1 MDSQEIERFIV
12 LTQTALNEPDPDKFV
27 EYLLKRDP
35 YIGCLLKTNPQIF
48 GGMLDEYLLRETLIL
63 KRLKDERKET
73 IEKMDKLSKNRK
85 AIRRYTSQFPL
96 LPTPAFFNK
105 IG

>member
-1 MDSQEIERFIV
+1 M

-35 YIGCLLKTNPQIF
+35 YIGHLLKTNPQVF
-48 GGMLDEYLLRETLIL
+48 GGMAEEYLCRETLIL
-63 KRLKDERKET
+63 DRLEKERRET
-73 IEKMDKLSKNRK
+73 ITKIDKLSKNGK
-85 AIRRYTSQFPL
+85 AVRRYSSSFPL
-96 LPTPAFFNK
+96 PPTPTFFNK